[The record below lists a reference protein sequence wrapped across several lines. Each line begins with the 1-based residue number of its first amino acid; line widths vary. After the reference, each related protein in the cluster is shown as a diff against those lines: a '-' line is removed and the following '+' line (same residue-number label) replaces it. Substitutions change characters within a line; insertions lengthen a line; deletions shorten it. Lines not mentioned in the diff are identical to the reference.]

1 MSEVLLKLP
10 NEETFMR
17 NTLHDEPEEFKS
29 LSHTHG
35 RNGYII
41 APFAVS
47 ETSPL
52 LIIPAKWEKL
62 PLMPLSKRQKVNL
75 YRKHCEADL
84 ERYGADFRKF
94 HAKLADKTF
103 KKIVLARRS
112 TIYSDTPIEPE
123 ALFAQACL
131 LYPGMF
137 VSLFSSEKSGTWLI
151 ATPEKFISGE
161 GSNYS
166 TMALA
171 GTMKAAKSTTSTPEN
186 KAGNDKQTP
195 LWSEK
200 NRAEQHYV
208 EEYITDCIKQHT
220 EEIAV
225 NGPYTTQ
232 AGSLLHLRSDINF
245 STSTGSSI
253 YDIAETLHPT
263 PAVCGIPKAE
273 TMKFITDNESAN
285 RQYYSGFSGILNQDS
300 ATELFVSLRC
310 MKISGCKYELY
321 AGGGL
326 LEESQEQAEWEETE
340 AKMETMMSVL
350 RSICG
355 TQPNTLLT
363 SDSASTTVVAF

>member
-1 MSEVLLKLP
+1 MSEVVFKLP
-10 NEETFMR
+10 NEETIMR
-17 NTLHDEPEEFKS
+17 NTLHDEPEEFES
-29 LSHTHG
+29 LSQTHG

-47 ETSPL
+47 ESSPL
-52 LIIPAKWEKL
+52 LIIPAKWEK
-62 PLMPLSKRQKVNL
+62 MPLIPLPKARKVNL
-75 YRKHCEADL
+75 YRKHCEADR
-84 ERYGADFRKF
+84 ERYGVDFKRF

-112 TIYSDTPIEPE
+112 TVYSDTPIAPE
-123 ALFAQACL
+123 ALFAEACL

-151 ATPEKFISGE
+151 ATPEKFISGK
-161 GSNYS
+161 GSKYS

-171 GTMKAAKSTTSTPEN
+171 GTMR
-186 KAGNDKQTP
+186 GVDVP

-220 EEIAV
+220 KEITV
-225 NGPYTTQ
+225 NGPYTAQ
-232 AGSLLHLRSDINF
+232 AGSLLHLRSDISF
-245 STSTGSSI
+245 CTSAGSGI
-253 YDIAETLHPT
+253 YDITETLHPT
-263 PAVCGIPKAE
+263 PAVCGIPMAE

-285 RQYYSGFSGILNQDS
+285 RLYYSGFSGIFDQDS

-310 MKISGCKYELY
+310 MKITGCKYELY

-326 LEESQEQAEWEETE
+326 LEESREQAEWEETE

-350 RSICG
+350 RSVSN
-355 TQPNTLLT
+355 TQTDIPLV
-363 SDSASTTVVAF
+363 SDSVSKTVSAL